1 MIKNIL
7 LYYSSGEIFS
17 HLTVPY
23 ETSLSFTERTSMV
36 HAQRDLLT
44 EQFPFLL
51 SRCEFFDSTQR
62 EILSFIKKYNLATQ
76 AVFLAKSGTIEDAVQ
91 AMKLG
96 ARDFIVA
103 PTVTPKIFDSAL
115 PEESRR
121 RTADPRTMATL
132 QQPTDGEYTMIGET
146 RAINEVRSAISLV
159 TQSSAAVL
167 ITGESGT
174 GKEIVA
180 RLIHQ
185 ESNRKNHPFVAINC
199 AALPK
204 DVIENELFGHEKGAF
219 TGALLKKQGAF
230 ELANKGT
237 IFFDEIAE
245 MNPDTQAKLLRAI
258 ESKSFR
264 RLGGNDEVKVDVRVV
279 AATNMKVADAIASGQ
294 FREDLYYRFSV
305 IEIEMPP
312 LRDRR
317 EDIPLL
323 IDYFLTDLARRY
335 GKPKQSFSDST
346 LKMMM
351 AYDWPGNVREL
362 RNIIERAIVTRTEN
376 IIEDDFLPP
385 RITNLKPSDNI
396 IAIPVGTSFSEAERV
411 IILQTLESVN
421 HNQSKAA
428 KILGLSRKT
437 LHNKLKVFKLG

>member
-1 MIKNIL
+1 MIQNIL
-7 LYYSSGEIFS
+7 LYYASGETFS
-17 HLTVPY
+17 HLTLPY
-23 ETSLSFTERTSMV
+23 ETSISFTERTSMV
-36 HAQRDLLT
+36 HVQRDLLT
-44 EQFPFLL
+44 QKFPLL
-51 SRCEFFDSTQR
+51 ISRCEFFDSFQR
-62 EILSFIKKYNLATQ
+62 EILVFIKKYSLAAQ
-76 AVFLAKSGTIEDAVQ
+76 VIFIAKSATVEDAVQ
-91 AMKLG
+91 AIKLG

-103 PTVTPKIFDSAL
+103 PSITPKIFDSAL
-115 PEESRR
+115 PEELRR
-121 RTADPRTMATL
+121 RVAGTGTSAAT
-132 QQPTDGEYTMIGET
+132 QHPPDGEYIMVGET

-159 TQSSAAVL
+159 TQSTAAVL

-185 ESNRKNHPFVAINC
+185 EGDRNGQPFVAINC

-219 TGALLKKQGAF
+219 TGALIKKQGAF
-230 ELANKGT
+230 ELANNGT

-258 ESKSFR
+258 ESKAFR
-264 RLGGNDEVKVDVRVV
+264 RLGGNDEVKVDVRVI
-279 AATNMKVADAIASGQ
+279 AATNMKIADAISSGR

-305 IEIEMPP
+305 IEIDMPP

-323 IDYFLTDLARRY
+323 IDHFMTDLARRY
-335 GKPKQSFSDST
+335 GKQKQSFSEPAMK
-346 LKMMM
+346 LMM

-362 RNIIERAIVTRTEN
+362 RNIIERAIVTRTESV
-376 IIEDDFLPP
+376 IDSDFLPS
-385 RITNLKPSDNI
+385 RITNSKPFENTI
-396 IAIPVGTSFSEAERV
+396 TIPVGTSFSEAER
-411 IILQTLESVN
+411 ILILQTLESVN
-421 HNQSKAA
+421 NNQSKAA

-437 LHNKLKVFKLG
+437 LHNKLKIFKLN